1 MTVVTSS
8 AIMAI
13 LLSEPDAAIYAGALE
28 RQAPLALSAGNL
40 VEAAVVLLH
49 KKGPD
54 ALADLFELI
63 DLAGIAIVPVSEF
76 DARAAIDAYR
86 RYGRSSGHEAR
97 LNIGDC
103 FAYALARSL
112 DRPLLYKGDDFAHT
126 DIASALPD

>member
-1 MTVVTSS
+1 MTVVDTS

-13 LLSEPDAAIYAGALE
+13 LLAEPDASIYAGALE
-28 RQAPLALSAGNL
+28 QAPLAISAGNV

-63 DLAGIAIVPVSEF
+63 DLAGIAVVPVSEF

-97 LNIGDC
+97 LNFGDC

-112 DRPLLYKGDDFAHT
+112 DQALLYKGDDFART
-126 DIASALPD
+126 DIASALPA

>member
-1 MTVVTSS
+1 VTVVDTS

-13 LLSEPDAAIYAGALE
+13 LLSEPDAAVYAGALE
-28 RQAPLALSAGNL
+28 QAPLAISAGNL

-63 DLAGIAIVPVSEF
+63 ELAGIVIAPVSEF

-86 RYGRSSGHEAR
+86 RYGRSSGHQAR
-97 LNIGDC
+97 LNFGDC

-112 DRPLLYKGDDFAHT
+112 DRALLYKGDDFAHT
-126 DIASALPD
+126 DIASALTA